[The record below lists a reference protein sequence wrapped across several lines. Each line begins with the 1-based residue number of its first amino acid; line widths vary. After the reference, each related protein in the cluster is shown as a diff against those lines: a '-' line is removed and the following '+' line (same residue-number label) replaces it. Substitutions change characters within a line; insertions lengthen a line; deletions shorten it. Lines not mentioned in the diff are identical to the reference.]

1 MLDHTWTRDAV
12 RRLRG
17 HPVHGVQ
24 IPRHRAFSPGPAH
37 GPGPLLRGVPR
48 APSHAYHHMG
58 GIDRKRKLRRRLL
71 QAAQG
76 RPKKNPTQQR
86 QLHRRQRARP
96 RPRAR
101 PRQRQRESQRQREK
115 PKQRK
120 PKERKS
126 KEREAQGVQPRA
138 KAMAVQQRARPSAK
152 TTTRPLQGAIAP
164 SRRKGWAKERR

>member
-17 HPVHGVQ
+17 HPVQGVQ

-58 GIDRKRKLRRRLL
+58 GIDRKRNLRRRLL

-76 RPKKNPTQQR
+76 RPKTTGKAKGHRR
-86 QLHRRQRARP
+86 QLHR
-96 RPRAR
+96 R
-101 PRQRQRESQRQREK
+101 PRQRQRGRQRQREN
-115 PKQRK
+115 PKERK

-126 KEREAQGVQPRA
+126 KERKAQGVQPRA
-138 KAMAVQQRARPSAK
+138 KAMAVQERARPSAK
-152 TTTRPLQGAIAP
+152 TTTRPLQGAKAP

>member
-37 GPGPLLRGVPR
+37 GPGPLLGGVPR

-76 RPKKNPTQQR
+76 RPKSTGKAKGHRR
-86 QLHRRQRARP
+86 QLHRRPRP
-96 RPRAR
+96 RPRQR
-101 PRQRQRESQRQREK
+101 GRQRQREN
-115 PKQRK
+115 PKERK

-126 KEREAQGVQPRA
+126 KERKAQGVQPRA
-138 KAMAVQQRARPSAK
+138 KAMAVQERARPSAK
-152 TTTRPLQGAIAP
+152 TTTRPLQGAKAP